1 MITTADNGRCKTGS
15 VSGCSILLLVLVA
28 IACVVIL
35 TGGSGVLLTSGEGAM
50 RVLLVLALTVAA
62 RRLGNTRQSGMLVQ
76 ADEARRQAEAAEQ
89 QSAEHRFLELQQK
102 AQEEQE
108 K

>member
-1 MITTADNGRCKTGS
+1 
-15 VSGCSILLLVLVA
+15 VQ
-28 IACVVIL
+28 
-35 TGGSGVLLTSGEGAM
+35 VLLIS
-50 RVLLVLALTVAA
+50 ALTVAA
-62 RRLGNTRQSGMLVQ
+62 RRLSNIRQSGILVQ

-89 QSAEHRFLELQQK
+89 QSAEQRFLELQQK

>member
-1 MITTADNGRCKTGS
+1 
-15 VSGCSILLLVLVA
+15 VQ
-28 IACVVIL
+28 
-35 TGGSGVLLTSGEGAM
+35 VLLIF
-50 RVLLVLALTVAA
+50 ALTVAA
-62 RRLGNTRQSGMLVQ
+62 RRLSNTRQSGMLVQ

-89 QSAEHRFLELQQK
+89 QSAEQRFLELQQK

>member
-1 MITTADNGRCKTGS
+1 
-15 VSGCSILLLVLVA
+15 VQ
-28 IACVVIL
+28 
-35 TGGSGVLLTSGEGAM
+35 VLLIS
-50 RVLLVLALTVAA
+50 ALTVAA
-62 RRLGNTRQSGMLVQ
+62 RRLSNIRQSGMLVQ

-89 QSAEHRFLELQQK
+89 QSAEQRFLELQQK

>member
-1 MITTADNGRCKTGS
+1 
-15 VSGCSILLLVLVA
+15 
-28 IACVVIL
+28 
-35 TGGSGVLLTSGEGAM
+35 
-50 RVLLVLALTVAA
+50 
-62 RRLGNTRQSGMLVQ
+62 MLVQ

-89 QSAEHRFLELQQK
+89 QSAEQRFLELQQK

>member
-1 MITTADNGRCKTGS
+1 MQ
-15 VSGCSILLLVLVA
+15 
-28 IACVVIL
+28 
-35 TGGSGVLLTSGEGAM
+35 VLLIS
-50 RVLLVLALTVAA
+50 ALTVAA
-62 RRLGNTRQSGMLVQ
+62 RRLSNIRQSGMLVQ

-89 QSAEHRFLELQQK
+89 QSAEQRFLELQQK

>member
-1 MITTADNGRCKTGS
+1 MQ
-15 VSGCSILLLVLVA
+15 
-28 IACVVIL
+28 
-35 TGGSGVLLTSGEGAM
+35 VLLIS
-50 RVLLVLALTVAA
+50 ALTVAA
-62 RRLGNTRQSGMLVQ
+62 RRLSNIRQSGILVQ

-89 QSAEHRFLELQQK
+89 QSAEQRFLELQQK

>member
-1 MITTADNGRCKTGS
+1 
-15 VSGCSILLLVLVA
+15 VQ
-28 IACVVIL
+28 
-35 TGGSGVLLTSGEGAM
+35 VLLIF
-50 RVLLVLALTVAA
+50 ALTVAA
-62 RRLGNTRQSGMLVQ
+62 RRLSNIRQSGILVQ

-89 QSAEHRFLELQQK
+89 QSAEQRFLELQQK

>member
-1 MITTADNGRCKTGS
+1 MQ
-15 VSGCSILLLVLVA
+15 
-28 IACVVIL
+28 
-35 TGGSGVLLTSGEGAM
+35 VLLIF
-50 RVLLVLALTVAA
+50 ALTVAA
-62 RRLGNTRQSGMLVQ
+62 RRLSNIRQSGMLVQ

-89 QSAEHRFLELQQK
+89 QSAEQRFLELQQK

>member
-1 MITTADNGRCKTGS
+1 MQ
-15 VSGCSILLLVLVA
+15 
-28 IACVVIL
+28 
-35 TGGSGVLLTSGEGAM
+35 VLLIF
-50 RVLLVLALTVAA
+50 ALTVAA
-62 RRLGNTRQSGMLVQ
+62 RRLSNIRQSGILVQ

-89 QSAEHRFLELQQK
+89 QSAEQRFLELQQK